1 MFTGRRCPEGTI
13 ADAASRRQFMA
24 NEKILVFEAPWS
36 PRIDETQA
44 TKDIYMSAETLLR
57 VGPEPVRVIHRP
69 LISSSYTR
77 DIQKFAALEC
87 NQRGPNFVIFSAHGS
102 LKLRRN
108 KSKVKYRRELRA
120 FDGKINL
127 SAEIRDVSESLTRT
141 IIILDSC
148 DIGGKIKSFYHA
160 SGAAG
165 VIGFTE
171 EVDWVD
177 STTFILAVLL
187 KYYGGG
193 VMTQKRIRKTTTKTV
208 SSQQKVLEGM
218 TKGAWKSLAESLGVE
233 SYFGP

>member
-1 MFTGRRCPEGTI
+1 
-13 ADAASRRQFMA
+13 MA

-69 LISSSYTR
+69 LISSGYTQDIR
-77 DIQKFAALEC
+77 DFAALEC
-87 NQRGPNFVIFSAHGS
+87 NQRGPNFIIFSAHGS
-102 LKLRRN
+102 FTRLRRN
-108 KSKVKYRRELRA
+108 KGKSKYRRKLRA
-120 FDGKINL
+120 FDNEINL
-127 SAEIRDVSESLTRT
+127 SAGIRDASGALSRT

-148 DIGGKIKSFYHA
+148 DIGDKIKSFYRA

-165 VIGFTE
+165 IIGFTE

-177 STTFILAVLL
+177 STMFILAVLL
-187 KYYGGG
+187 NFHSKG
-193 VMTQKRIRKTTTKTV
+193 VMNQKRIRKTTKKTV
-208 SSQQKVLEGM
+208 SSQQRVLEGM
-218 TKGAWKSLAESLGVE
+218 TKGKGAWKSLAESLGVQ

>member
-1 MFTGRRCPEGTI
+1 
-13 ADAASRRQFMA
+13 MA

-36 PRIDETQA
+36 TRIDETQA
-44 TKDIYMSAETLLR
+44 TQDIYMSAETLLR

-69 LISSSYTR
+69 LISTGYTR
-77 DIQKFAALEC
+77 DIRDFTALEC
-87 NQRGPNFVIFSAHGS
+87 NKRGPNCIIFSAHGS
-102 LKLRRN
+102 LRIRRRN
-108 KSKVKYRRELRA
+108 NGKVKYRRKLEA
-120 FDGKINL
+120 FDGEINL
-127 SAEIRDVSESLTRT
+127 STGIRDVSESLART

-148 DIGGKIKSFYHA
+148 DIGDKIESFHRA

-187 KYYGGG
+187 KLHGEG
-193 VMTQKRIRKTTTKTV
+193 VLTQKRLRRTTEKTI
-208 SSQQKVLEGM
+208 SRQQKVLEDM
-218 TKGAWKSLAESLGVE
+218 TEGVWKSLAESLGVQ

>member
-1 MFTGRRCPEGTI
+1 
-13 ADAASRRQFMA
+13 MA

-57 VGPEPVRVIHRP
+57 VGLEPVRVIHRP

-77 DIQKFAALEC
+77 DIQKFTALEC

-141 IIILDSC
+141 IIILDSFGTRRMIEGSYLSP
-148 DIGGKIKSFYHA
+148 DI
-160 SGAAG
+160 AG
-165 VIGFTE
+165 VQNN
-171 EVDWVD
+171 D
-177 STTFILAVLL
+177 S
-187 KYYGGG
+187 
-193 VMTQKRIRKTTTKTV
+193 
-208 SSQQKVLEGM
+208 SSE
-218 TKGAWKSLAESLGVE
+218 
-233 SYFGP
+233 

>member
-1 MFTGRRCPEGTI
+1 
-13 ADAASRRQFMA
+13 MA

-36 PRIDETQA
+36 TRIDETQA

-69 LISSSYTR
+69 LISTGYTR
-77 DIQKFAALEC
+77 DIRDFAALEC
-87 NQRGPNFVIFSAHGS
+87 NQRGPNFIIFSAHGS
-102 LKLRRN
+102 FTALRRN
-108 KSKVKYRRELRA
+108 ESKVYRRKLKA
-120 FDGKINL
+120 FDGGVNL
-127 SAEIRDVSESLTRT
+127 STGIRDVSDSLTRT

-148 DIGGKIKSFYHA
+148 DIGDKIKSFYRA

-171 EVDWVD
+171 GIDWVD

-187 KYYGGG
+187 KFHGEG
-193 VMTQKRIRKTTTKTV
+193 VMNQKRIRKTTKKTK
-208 SSQQKVLEGM
+208 SRQQKVLEDM
-218 TKGAWKSLAESLGVE
+218 TEGVWKSLAESLGVQ

>member
-1 MFTGRRCPEGTI
+1 
-13 ADAASRRQFMA
+13 MA
-24 NEKILVFEAPWS
+24 NEKILVFEVPWS

-44 TKDIYMSAETLLR
+44 TKDIYMSAETQLR
-57 VGPEPVRVIHRP
+57 IGPEPVRVIHRP
-69 LISSSYTR
+69 LISSRYTQ
-77 DIQKFAALEC
+77 DIEDFAALEC
-87 NQRGPNFVIFSAHGS
+87 NQSGPNFVIFSAHGS
-102 LKLRRN
+102 FTPLPRDKN
-108 KSKVKYRRELRA
+108 KIRYRREIEA
-120 FDGKINL
+120 FDGEVNL
-127 SAEIRDVSESLTRT
+127 STEIRKVSKSLTRT

-148 DIGGKIKSFYHA
+148 DIGEKIKSFYHA

-165 VIGFTE
+165 VIGFAE

>member
-1 MFTGRRCPEGTI
+1 
-13 ADAASRRQFMA
+13 MA

-69 LISSSYTR
+69 LISSGYTQ
-77 DIQKFAALEC
+77 DIQDFAALEC
-87 NQRGPNFVIFSAHGS
+87 NQRGPNFIIFSAHGS
-102 LKLRRN
+102 FTRLRRN
-108 KSKVKYRRELRA
+108 KSKSKYRRKLRA
-120 FDGKINL
+120 FDDEINL
-127 SAEIRDVSESLTRT
+127 SDGIQDASGALSRT

-148 DIGGKIKSFYHA
+148 DIGDKIKSFYRA

-177 STTFILAVLL
+177 STMFILAVLL
-187 KYYGGG
+187 NFHSKG
-193 VMTQKRIRKTTTKTV
+193 VMNQKRIRKTTKKTV
-208 SSQQKVLEGM
+208 SSQQRVLEGM
-218 TKGAWKSLAESLGVE
+218 TKGKGAWKSLAESLGVQ